1 MGACLATSRS
11 SIGMKKGMH
20 GSTFGG
26 NNLAVAVGT
35 AVINQ
40 IMSKDFLEKVDK
52 TSRYLWFKLKELEDK
67 NDLITEVRGAGLLLG
82 IKTKRKNT
90 EVCKMLEKKR
100 VLTIPASDNI
110 IRLAPPLIV
119 GKKEVD
125 IAVSAIE
132 KVLSKK

>member
-1 MGACLATSRS
+1 MLLQQEKQQLLQVKLNEQENITLNDLSANRQQRKQL
-11 SIGMKKGMH
+11 
-20 GSTFGG
+20 FGD
-26 NNLAVAVGT
+26 NSVQAA
-35 AVINQ
+35 
-40 IMSKDFLEKVDK
+40 KDRQVQV
-52 TSRYLWFKLKELEDK
+52 LKELEDK

-90 EVCKMLEKKR
+90 EVCKLLEKQR